1 MLLKPPSYLE
11 RGCVFKCQL
20 AAVATIARGLDA
32 YGDEDPVIIY
42 GRVQRKAVSLLTSS
56 IRPPTQVARELG
68 VQPPL
73 LHHWRD
79 DRQANGP
86 VTGFVGSALRATCR
100 RSMPKAGAWRR
111 SGTGSDRTWWAGDGR
126 AHQPGTHPQH
136 SPGFGVSSDEPSPA
150 PSRGPGCTI
159 CRNTCASWVAKPL
172 GAYSAYPLA
181 VEGFAA

>member
-79 DRQANGP
+79 DRQANGT
-86 VTGFVGSALRATCR
+86 VTGSVGSLSSGDVSAEHAESRRMEKERHGLRSNVVGWRWTSASTRNSPSTFARLR
-100 RSMPKAGAWRR
+100 R
-111 SGTGSDRTWWAGDGR
+111 
-126 AHQPGTHPQH
+126 
-136 SPGFGVSSDEPSPA
+136 E
-150 PSRGPGCTI
+150 
-159 CRNTCASWVAKPL
+159 
-172 GAYSAYPLA
+172 
-181 VEGFAA
+181 